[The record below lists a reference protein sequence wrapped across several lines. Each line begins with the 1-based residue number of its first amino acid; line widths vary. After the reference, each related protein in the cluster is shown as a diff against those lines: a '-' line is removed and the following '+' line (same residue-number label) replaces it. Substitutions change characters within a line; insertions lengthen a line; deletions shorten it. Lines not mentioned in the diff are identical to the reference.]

1 MNKGDRLV
9 HFLTTGPQL
18 PHQRYVSALVHPSTA
33 THPDSRAPGLNR
45 AFSYLGFYFEPRHIE
60 ETDVCMVGG
69 GGEERTIAPN
79 TPHSVS
85 NLSEQTS

>member
-1 MNKGDRLV
+1 MNMGDRPV
-9 HFLTTGPQL
+9 HFLATGPRL
-18 PHQRYVSALVHPSTA
+18 SHQRNVSALVHSFTT
-33 THPDSRAPGLNR
+33 THPDSSAPGLNR

-69 GGEERTIAPN
+69 GGKERTIAPN
-79 TPHSVS
+79 TPQSVS